1 MEISRAMMTPEI
13 TSGIIY
19 VHTFETCQRS
29 HQAIG
34 GCTPVE
40 YTVLET
46 KSTMFSDREC
56 SLFSV
61 SLSFGGEGRGREA
74 RLDECCISNDV
85 CLESVGALPPFIGN
99 NRSTL
104 RTGGSRNTAAC
115 PGVWSVGRWMLP
127 RGTSTG
133 LKCLGHLPIFNT
145 PRLFPDTP
153 KVIPVTPRVIGRRQR
168 YTAQGGFPV

>member
-1 MEISRAMMTPEI
+1 MTPEI

-19 VHTFETCQRS
+19 ALTFETCQRS

-99 NRSTL
+99 NRSTPRMTISWL
-104 RTGGSRNTAAC
+104 YHSCLRNTRSGCLA
-115 PGVWSVGRWMLP
+115 VGRWMLP

-145 PRLFPDTP
+145 PRVFPDTP
-153 KVIPVTPRVIGRRQR
+153 SVIGRRQR
-168 YTAQGGFPV
+168 HTAQGGFPV

>member
-104 RTGGSRNTAAC
+104 RMTISWLLPQLPSQHTFRVLGG
-115 PGVWSVGRWMLP
+115 
-127 RGTSTG
+127 
-133 LKCLGHLPIFNT
+133 
-145 PRLFPDTP
+145 DTP

-168 YTAQGGFPV
+168 HTAQGGFPV

>member
-1 MEISRAMMTPEI
+1 MTPEI

-56 SLFSV
+56 SLFFCIPV
-61 SLSFGGEGRGREA
+61 LRGRG
-74 RLDECCISNDV
+74 SW
-85 CLESVGALPPFIGN
+85 P
-99 NRSTL
+99 
-104 RTGGSRNTAAC
+104 
-115 PGVWSVGRWMLP
+115 
-127 RGTSTG
+127 
-133 LKCLGHLPIFNT
+133 
-145 PRLFPDTP
+145 
-153 KVIPVTPRVIGRRQR
+153 
-168 YTAQGGFPV
+168 